1 MLNNNY
7 QNTMKKMENIAKT
20 RYQIAEEYGV
30 CTKTFSKWL
39 IKNKIN
45 IGPGLIT
52 PKEQEIIHSKLGFP
66 KNS

>member
-1 MLNNNY
+1 MLNNKY
-7 QNTMKKMENIAKT
+7 QNNMKKMENNAKT
-20 RYQIAEEYGV
+20 RYEIAEEYGV
-30 CTKTFSKWL
+30 CTKTFNKWL

-52 PKEQEIIHSKLGFP
+52 PKEQEIIYSKLCFP